1 MGTLESFRV
10 SLTVLWH
17 KLGLEFSENRILT
30 LNTLVD
36 MQVVFEMYSLQK
48 YFLNF
53 LLKSKYSDLRSQP
66 TLMIPLYNA

>member
-1 MGTLESFRV
+1 METLESFRV
-10 SLTVLWH
+10 SLTILWH

-36 MQVVFEMYSLQK
+36 LQVVFEMYSWQE

-66 TLMIPLYNA
+66 TLMVPLYNA